1 MITEGAVEKWV
12 EVPPRFE
19 GRSQCLEMSILDQT
33 EEESWAITG
42 GFTVFIFGLSN
53 TRTTRYII
61 PVEND
66 ISTTVHELIGR

>member
-1 MITEGAVEKWV
+1 
-12 EVPPRFE
+12 
-19 GRSQCLEMSILDQT
+19 MSILEQK

-42 GFTVFIFGLSN
+42 GFTVLIFGLSN

>member
-1 MITEGAVEKWV
+1 
-12 EVPPRFE
+12 
-19 GRSQCLEMSILDQT
+19 MSILEQT

-42 GFTVFIFGLSN
+42 GFTVLIFGLSN

-66 ISTTVHELIGR
+66 ISTTVRLSVDNLPDYRD